1 MPQPFRRPTA
11 RLFVSVS
18 IFFLTTAIL
27 FAAAPTIR
35 AGDAQDFPEPVT
47 AAMSTLI
54 ERIQDRGSIETQDL
68 LPLLRFARDTAFTR
82 DDWDVP
88 NLLNATG
95 GYYGYGIASP
105 VGRIINHIYHSELP
119 PSLFHPSVVRIG
131 KWSEEP
137 EENIPV
143 LWKNLEE
150 GQVVVV
156 RGEELE
162 ENTPDVN
169 TGGYYTYQTDRM
181 IVLVAHEEEK
191 YLLSVSKQK
200 DESSVGRKGVVIG
213 DDQDWNYF
221 YTDEEGLTT
230 SGLGWVNSYMFDS
243 FSVTVLSADP
253 AAPERSRH
261 AMFKWVRA
269 GWSGMNMVRPSHVRN
284 GCQRFAQSL
293 VRLMESDELP
303 EIDALIAMSKR
314 VRAMDEQEVL
324 RTLEPYIES
333 LRETASEDSILSRR
347 SFQRLLNQDHPLEH
361 YSLYAKQS
369 LVMKEFLKASVG
381 LPALLAVNQDEVLVS
396 FLR

>member
-1 MPQPFRRPTA
+1 MPKSTRRPTA
-11 RLFVSVS
+11 HLYVSVAAV
-18 IFFLTTAIL
+18 FLATTIL
-27 FAAAPTIR
+27 FATASIIR
-35 AGDAQDFPEPVT
+35 AGDAHDLPEPAT
-47 AAMSTLI
+47 QAMSTLI
-54 ERIQDRGSIETQDL
+54 ERIQDRGPIETQDL

-88 NLLNATG
+88 SLLNATG
-95 GYYGYGIASP
+95 GYYGYGISSP
-105 VGRIINHIYHSELP
+105 MDRIVEHIYHPDLP
-119 PSLFHPSVVRIG
+119 PSFFHPSVVRVG

-137 EENIPV
+137 EENIPD
-143 LWKNLEE
+143 LWNNLEE
-150 GQVVVV
+150 GRIVVI
-156 RGEELE
+156 RGQELE

-181 IVLVAHEEEK
+181 IVMVNHEGEK
-191 YLLSVSKQK
+191 YLLSVSKQA
-200 DESSVGRKGVVIG
+200 DQSNVGRKGVVIG

-230 SGLGWVNSYMFDS
+230 GGLGWVNSYMFDS

-253 AAPERSRH
+253 TAPDRSRH

-269 GWSGMNMVRPSHVRN
+269 GWSGMNMVRPNHVRN

-303 EIDALIAMSKR
+303 ELGVLVAMSKR
-314 VRAMDEQEVL
+314 VRAMDELEIL
-324 RTLEPYIES
+324 RTLQPYIES
-333 LRETASEDSILSRR
+333 LRETAPEDSILSRR
-347 SFQRLLNQDHPLEH
+347 SFQRILNQDNPLEH

-381 LPALLAVNQDEVLVS
+381 LPALLAVNQDEALVS

>member
-1 MPQPFRRPTA
+1 MPQLFRFPKARPS
-11 RLFVSVS
+11 VSVAA
-18 IFFLTTAIL
+18 FLLTTAIL
-27 FAAAPTIR
+27 FATASTIR
-35 AGDAQDFPEPVT
+35 AGDAQDFPEPV
-47 AAMSTLI
+47 ASAMSTLI
-54 ERIQDRGSIETQDL
+54 ERIQDRGPIETQDL
-68 LPLLRFARDTAFTR
+68 LPLLRFARNSVFTR

-95 GYYGYGIASP
+95 GYYGYGIAAP

-119 PSLFHPSVVRIG
+119 PSLFHPSVVRVG

-137 EENIPV
+137 EENIPE

-156 RGEELE
+156 RGRELE
-162 ENTPDVN
+162 ENTPDVS

-181 IVLVAHEEEK
+181 IVLVAHEGEK

-230 SGLGWVNSYMFDS
+230 GGLGWVNSYMFDS

-253 AAPERSRH
+253 VDPERTRH

-293 VRLMESDELP
+293 VRLMESDDLP
-303 EIDALIAMSKR
+303 EIEALIAMSKR
-314 VRAMDEQEVL
+314 VQAMDEQEVL
-324 RTLEPYIES
+324 RTLQPYIES
-333 LRETASEDSILSRR
+333 LREAASEDSVLSRR
-347 SFQRLLNQDHPLEH
+347 SFQRILNQDNPLEH